1 MFYDLNL
8 PYPTQPNLAQQQ
20 TELRK
25 RVDLLIKFGY
35 QVVAYNH
42 TVTGKL
48 DKVKANPIHK
58 FETYNNSPD
67 SPSGQQQKIEQLS
80 RITVVI
86 EDASQNYGLS
96 STNSIISSYDIVA
109 AQPTN
114 EKIFQNVCG
123 TLEVDIVSLEMG
135 SRLPFYIKHGPV
147 GLAIERGV
155 YFEICYAPAIRD
167 SASRRQLI
175 SNAQSLVRVTRGK
188 NIIITSEAQRAMELR
203 GPYDIVNLGTIMGMN
218 QAMAKDCISTN
229 CRAVVMHAITRRNTH
244 RAVVSFE
251 PISSLKPNELWK
263 VGSDKKNTGKTDF
276 KGKSTVKR
284 VRLSKDDEEEEEE
297 ENEVEIS
304 QDMELS

>member
-48 DKVKANPIHK
+48 DKANPIHK